1 MGPAV
6 DRVVGP
12 AVHEAVEVDVA
23 TLRRMRLAALGFT
36 DPQPDVGAAVR
47 RVLALQAQDLR
58 QAEWAIG
65 SRVPGSGVADVW
77 AAFDAGEVVR
87 AWPMRGTLFATT
99 PADLR
104 LLLSLTAERQMR
116 TAEPRHR
123 QLGLTAGDVDRA
135 ADVARTELAGG
146 GALTRPELVACWTA
160 AGLDVAGQRTPHLYG
175 RLAHQGLLCLGPQRG
190 GTAGGPAQA
199 FVLLDEWAPGEPP
212 ADRASAVAE
221 VVRRYLAG
229 HGPAGERD
237 LAWWSGLTLTEVRA
251 GFAAVHDELTEVR
264 CGGTVLWTLGDL
276 PPAHPD
282 GVRALA
288 GFDELLLG
296 FTDRSHVVAPERST
310 DVVPGGNGVFLPML
324 VEDGEV
330 VGTWKRTRDGV
341 ALTPFDQ
348 LPGAAEAAAVAL
360 AFRT

>member
-1 MGPAV
+1 VGSAV
-6 DRVVGP
+6 DD
-12 AVHEAVEVDVA
+12 AVEVDVVA
-23 TLRRMRLAALGFT
+23 LRRMRLAALGFT
-36 DPQPDVGAAVR
+36 DPQPGVGAAVR
-47 RVLALQAQDLR
+47 RGLALQAQDLR

-65 SRVPGSGVADVW
+65 SRVPGSVLVDIW

-87 AWPMRGTLFATT
+87 SWAARGTLFATS

-123 QLGLTAGDVDRA
+123 QLGLTAADVDRA

-146 GALTRPELVACWTA
+146 GALTRAELAACWTA

-190 GTAGGPAQA
+190 TSAGGPAQA
-199 FVLLDEWAPGEPP
+199 FVLLDEWARGEPP
-212 ADRASAVAE
+212 TDRAGAVAE
-221 VVRRYLAG
+221 LVRRYLAG

-251 GFAAVHDELTEVR
+251 GFAAVRDELIEVR
-264 CGGTVLWTLGDL
+264 CGDTVLWTLGDP
-276 PPAHPD
+276 PPAHAD

-296 FTDRSHVVAPERST
+296 FTDRSHAVTPDRFT

-324 VEDGEV
+324 VSDGEV
-330 VGTWKRTRDGV
+330 VGTWKRARDGV
-341 ALTPFDQ
+341 VLSPFRDV
-348 LPGAAEAAAVAL
+348 PGAEQAAAAAIV
-360 AFRT
+360 FRA